1 MRESIKQTKEEKIQK
16 KKVVPK
22 FSPLFA
28 ISLSPTDCAW
38 VSEDWVNIYYQ
49 DFLVMGTIKMTI

>member
-1 MRESIKQTKEEKIQK
+1 MRESKKQTKEEKIQK
-16 KKVVPK
+16 KKVVSK

-28 ISLSPTDCAW
+28 ISLSPTDWPW